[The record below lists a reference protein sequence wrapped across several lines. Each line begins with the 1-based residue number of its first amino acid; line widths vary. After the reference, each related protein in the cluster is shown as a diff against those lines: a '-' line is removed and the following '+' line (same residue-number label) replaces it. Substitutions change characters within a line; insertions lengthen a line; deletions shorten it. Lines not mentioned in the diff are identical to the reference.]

1 MRMTGAVMALLAATF
16 PASADPVAD
25 FYRGKAITLFIGSG
39 EGGGYDINGRL
50 AAAYLSKHIPG
61 NPTIIARNMPGASGM
76 VAADYMFN
84 VAPQDGTAISIPQ
97 PTILLNRV
105 LDPTARYAPQ
115 GFTWLGRIGA
125 LQTFGIVSRKS
136 PVQTVAQAK
145 VTEIPMGAAQG
156 VGTGSNVIMALNGLV
171 GTRFLLVKGYKS
183 VSESGLA
190 MERGEVQGISSTSWE
205 YLENKGWIARQ
216 EIGFLY
222 VIGLT
227 RNPKIPDTPTIAELA
242 TNDGDRDV
250 LRAIASASDVGR
262 ALLAPPNVPSER
274 VAALR
279 QAFAAM
285 MQDPEFTREA
295 ARRNVEL
302 EPLAGEPLQRLVVE
316 TMDVTPDVAERT
328 RKVIRQ

>member
-1 MRMTGAVMALLAATF
+1 M
-16 PASADPVAD
+16 
-25 FYRGKAITLFIGSG
+25 
-39 EGGGYDINGRL
+39 
-50 AAAYLSKHIPG
+50 
-61 NPTIIARNMPGASGM
+61 
-76 VAADYMFN
+76 
-84 VAPQDGTAISIPQ
+84 

-105 LDPTARYAPQ
+105 LDPSARYAPQ

-171 GTRFLLVKGYKS
+171 GTKFLLVKGYKS

-190 MERGEVQGISSTSWE
+190 LERGEVQGISSTSWE

-222 VIGLT
+222 VIGLA
-227 RNPKIPDTPTIAELA
+227 RNPKIPDTPTIGELA
-242 TNDGDRDV
+242 GNDGDRDV

-262 ALLAPPNVPSER
+262 ALLAPPNIPPER
-274 VAALR
+274 AAALR
-279 QAFAAM
+279 QAFTAM
-285 MQDPEFTREA
+285 MQDPEFVREA
-295 ARRNVEL
+295 SRRNVEL

-328 RKVIRQ
+328 RRVIRQ